1 MEDSSLIDA
10 FNKVSDD
17 INPYEFEIHTAAPT
31 YNGMAG
37 KQVEEFLENIQIPQ
51 TIVGSLL
58 MGFQMNYL
66 DTLAKNDSS
75 EVKIE
80 VLETFGPYAVR
91 YKNRSG
97 RELNN
102 NALIQIIDTYFAK
115 DF

>member
-31 YNGMAG
+31 YNEMAG
-37 KQVEEFLENIQIPQ
+37 KQVEEFLENAKIPQ
-51 TIVGSLL
+51 TITGSLL

-66 DTLAKNDSS
+66 NTLAENDFS

-97 RELNN
+97 RELSNS
-102 NALIQIIDTYFAK
+102 ALIQVINAYFAK